1 MAHEQHDNAG
11 VIAPPPLIFVGS
23 LAVGLL
29 LQRLYPVKILP
40 RVPGLILGSICFSV
54 AGVLLPG
61 AFREMQRAKTNI
73 DPYEP
78 VTTIVTEGPFR
89 YTRNPIYL
97 ALALLSAGIA
107 FIANA
112 FWVLLLLPFVLLLI
126 NFGVIEREER
136 YLENKFGKQYLDY
149 KARVRRWV

>member
-1 MAHEQHDNAG
+1 
-11 VIAPPPLIFVGS
+11 
-23 LAVGLL
+23 
-29 LQRLYPVKILP
+29 
-40 RVPGLILGSICFSV
+40 
-54 AGVLLPG
+54 
-61 AFREMQRAKTNI
+61 MQRANTNI
-73 DPYEP
+73 DPYKP
-78 VTTIVTEGPFR
+78 VTTVVTEGPFR

-107 FIANA
+107 FIANT
-112 FWVLLLLPFVLLLI
+112 FWVLLLLPFALLLI